1 MQLTEGPRAYNW
13 VQSNTLPTSMNQT
26 FTLESVHYHH
36 PSNGPL
42 CLLFTRNAQTCWE
55 NTSSI
60 RPFIQDSAQESSPA
74 TFHTCWQYCWHP
86 CGRWTPPHPCPQMTH
101 SGANENHLFG
111 WMKVIPSCRM
121 LVTGAEKEEKYWK
134 IVVLYNSIP
143 PTKIATI
150 AKRVEIKLGPG
161 PEKKQA
167 TF

>member
-1 MQLTEGPRAYNW
+1 
-13 VQSNTLPTSMNQT
+13 MNQT
-26 FTLESVHYHH
+26 LMLESVHYHH
-36 PSNGPL
+36 PLKKDPFAFFS
-42 CLLFTRNAQTCWE
+42 RNPAQTCWKKHFF
-55 NTSSI
+55 NKALK
-60 RPFIQDSAQESSPA
+60 IQDSAQESSPL

-86 CGRWTPPHPCPQMTH
+86 CGRWTPPHPRPQMTH